1 MCVLELGGQLS
12 TGMTSGFYSVDRGED
27 DEKSRLNFLIVKPE
41 PADVTAEFTHIIRKT
56 LDSKD

>member
-1 MCVLELGGQLS
+1 
-12 TGMTSGFYSVDRGED
+12 MTSGVYSVDRGED